1 MNIRDA
7 RRSVFTLSRFQII
20 AEALEKMDAQGQAKP
35 DSAVVKVTQMWGH
48 ELKKPVNLKTEETVF
63 DFYAEN
69 VIYNDAFAPPPFV
82 AFTTKKDIKN
92 VFRKLTQW
100 EQRERDRKKQEGE
113 QTEDSGPANDET

>member
-20 AEALEKMDAQGQAKP
+20 AEALEKLDAQGQAKP
-35 DSAVVKVTQMWGH
+35 DSAVVKVSHMWGH
-48 ELKKPVNLKTEETVF
+48 ELKKPVTLKTEESAF

-82 AFTTKKDIKN
+82 AFATKKDIKN
-92 VFRKLTQW
+92 VFRKLNQW
-100 EQRERDRKKQEGE
+100 EQRERDRKEKHGEESAEPDKPEGE
-113 QTEDSGPANDET
+113 G